1 MNYQNSYL
9 SDTNFNYKFII
20 LDELIELIYTN
31 DRYIIQNNT
40 IIKDIKDYNDKQKV
54 ILLMFINKYININ
67 PLISIYNKYS
77 FLLFKKIPPLVL
89 DTIFRGVYVYSDL
102 FKKKRKRANYFW

>member
-77 FLLFKKIPPLVL
+77 FLLL
-89 DTIFRGVYVYSDL
+89 
-102 FKKKRKRANYFW
+102 